1 MIYKSYQVE
10 ENFKILK
17 NNIILF
23 YGENLGLISD
33 FKREISLNK
42 KLTIFR
48 FTQNEIVNNEQ
59 VFFDQINNNN
69 LFFEEK
75 IFFIQDAND
84 KFLRILEELIL
95 KEGHDKVFIFANTLE
110 KKSKLRNFCEKNKK
124 IDVVPCYKD
133 DENNFKKIITKKLKE
148 YSGVTNNIIKLI
160 SEKCNNDRSNLF
172 NEIEKIKVFFIN
184 KKINYDELDRL
195 LNEREDNEFGLIK
208 DMVMNGNL
216 IGTNK
221 LLNTI
226 ILETEKSSFYLAVIN
241 QRFMKLREVLTMNNS
256 NVESAI
262 SALKPPIFWK
272 DRPNFLIQSKLWN
285 NKKIN
290 LALKK
295 TYDVET
301 KLKSNSNL
309 DKKVVLKK
317 LLVDIC
323 NFANVA

>member
-48 FTQNEIVNNEQ
+48 LTQNEIVNNEQ

-124 IDVVPCYKD
+124 IDVVPCCKD

-295 TYDVET
+295 TYDVEI